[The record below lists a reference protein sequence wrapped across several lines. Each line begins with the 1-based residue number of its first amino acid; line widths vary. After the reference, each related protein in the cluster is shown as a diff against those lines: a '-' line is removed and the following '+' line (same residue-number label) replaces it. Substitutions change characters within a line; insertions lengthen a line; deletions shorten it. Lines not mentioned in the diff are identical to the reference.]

1 MKKHTPP
8 IIYLDHSATTEPY
21 PEVIVLSILFRVTKP
36 VFLFINRNKDG
47 GMPPRREVPRQE
59 PPCQEEETREYL

>member
-1 MKKHTPP
+1 MLFT
-8 IIYLDHSATTEPY
+8 
-21 PEVIVLSILFRVTKP
+21 VLSILFRVTKP

-59 PPCQEEETREYL
+59 PPCQEDETREYL

>member
-1 MKKHTPP
+1 MALYD
-8 IIYLDHSATTEPY
+8 IYVSMDPGNSVLFT
-21 PEVIVLSILFRVTKP
+21 VLSILFRVTKP

-59 PPCQEEETREYL
+59 PPCQEDETREYL